1 MCLIGGGSAQ
11 ELVDNFV
18 DTLENIT
25 VVTEEVLTGSLA
37 DVLSC
42 LQRVVQQRKVAEK
55 RGFNTGRAG
64 VVGVQIPAL

>member
-1 MCLIGGGSAQ
+1 MN
-11 ELVDNFV
+11 NFV

-25 VVTEEVLTGSLA
+25 VGTEELLTGPLA

-55 RGFNTGRAG
+55 RGFNTGRSTY
-64 VVGVQIPAL
+64 IH

>member
-1 MCLIGGGSAQ
+1 MN
-11 ELVDNFV
+11 NFV

-25 VVTEEVLTGSLA
+25 VGTEELLTGPLA

-42 LQRVVQQRKVAEK
+42 LQRVVQQRKVAVK

-64 VVGVQIPAL
+64 VVGVQTPPLWP

>member
-1 MCLIGGGSAQ
+1 MN
-11 ELVDNFV
+11 NFV

-25 VVTEEVLTGSLA
+25 VGTEELLTGPLA

-42 LQRVVQQRKVAEK
+42 LQRVVQQRKVAVK

-64 VVGVQIPAL
+64 VVGVQTPALWP